1 MYLEKIEK
9 PNDIKKIPPS
19 EYYNLAAEI
28 RELLIEKVSKTGGH
42 LASNLGVVE
51 LTMALHLS
59 FNLPKD
65 KIIWDV
71 GHQSYTHKLLTGR
84 KEGFDNLRK
93 YGGMSGF
100 PKRSESEY
108 DSFDT
113 GHSSTS
119 VSAGV
124 GIAAA
129 RDILGQRYHVVSVI
143 GDGALTGGMAFEAVN
158 NASSI
163 KKNFIIVLNDNEMS
177 IAPNVGG
184 ISEMLT
190 QIRMSDKYSE
200 LKDKVMRHLSQI
212 PSGHDIAKKLK
223 KTKDG
228 LKRSI
233 MPGQITE
240 SLGINYYGPI
250 DGHDIGG
257 MLHAFNAAKKV
268 KGPVIVHVLTKKG
281 KGYHPAE
288 RFPDSFHGISPFD
301 INTGKVV
308 SSGGGR
314 SYAGVFSDKICE
326 LAAKRED
333 IIGITAAMPDG
344 TGLKRFSTEFPG
356 RYFDVGIAE
365 AHAVTFSAGLAA
377 GGVLPVFAVYSSFLQ
392 RGYDQMLHDVCIQG
406 FKVIFALDHAGLV
419 GSDGETHQGIFDL
432 SYLATI
438 PGMTVFA
445 PKNARELEAG
455 LEYAVNEHE
464 GPIAL
469 RYPSGKASDF
479 MAKRCPAI
487 KPGKAEVLFREKDIV
502 LFAVGRMV
510 EAAAGA
516 RDILKNKGYS
526 VTLVNARFVQPFDT
540 ALIKRLSKDHSLL
553 VTVEENVLSGGFG
566 EHVCRFVQ
574 ESRLDIN
581 VKVCALPDEY
591 IEQGSVPVLLK
602 NAGLDAESIA
612 KTVEKEYG
620 KA

>member
-1 MYLEKIEK
+1 MILDKIEK

-19 EYYNLAAEI
+19 EYYTLAGEI
-28 RELLIEKVSKTGGH
+28 RNFLIEKVSKTGGH

-59 FNLPKD
+59 FDLPKD

-84 KEGFDNLRK
+84 KDGFENLRK

-119 VSAGV
+119 VSAGI
-124 GIAAA
+124 GIAAT
-129 RDILGQRYHVVSVI
+129 RDHLGKRYKVVSVI
-143 GDGALTGGMAFEAVN
+143 GDGALTGGMALEALN

-190 QIRMSDKYSE
+190 QIRLSDRYSE
-200 LKDKVMRHLSQI
+200 LKDKVIRHLAQI
-212 PSGHDIAKKLK
+212 PSGNDIARKLK

-240 SLGINYYGPI
+240 SLGLNYYGPI

-257 MLHAFNAAKKV
+257 MIHAFNVAKKIN
-268 KGPVIVHVLTKKG
+268 GPVIVHVLTKKG
-281 KGYHPAE
+281 KGYHHAE
-288 RFPDSFHGISPFD
+288 NNPDSFHGISPFD

-308 SSGGGR
+308 SSGTGR

-326 LAAKRED
+326 LAGRHED

-344 TGLKRFSTEFPG
+344 TGLKRFSLEYPK
-356 RYFDVGIAE
+356 RYYDVGIAE

-392 RGYDQMLHDVCIQG
+392 RAYDQMLHDVCIQG
-406 FKVIFALDHAGLV
+406 LKVVFAIDHAGLV

-432 SYLATI
+432 SYLASIPNMTI
-438 PGMTVFA
+438 FA
-445 PKNARELEAG
+445 PKNGKELEAG
-455 LEYAVNEHE
+455 LEYAVEVHD

-469 RYPSGKASDF
+469 RYPSGHASEF
-479 MAKRCPAI
+479 MKNKCTTI
-487 KPGKAEVLFREKDIV
+487 KKGKAEVLFREKDIA

-510 EAAAGA
+510 ETAAHT
-516 RDILKNKGYS
+516 RDILKEKGYN

-540 ALIKRLSKDHSLL
+540 GLIKRLAKDHKLL
-553 VTVEENVLSGGFG
+553 VTIEENVLSGGFG
-566 EHVCRFVQ
+566 EHVCRYII
-574 ESRLDIN
+574 ENNIDMD

-591 IEQGSVPVLLK
+591 IAHGSVPLLLK
-602 NAGLDAESIA
+602 EAGLDAESITR
-612 KTVEKEYG
+612 TVVKAYG
-620 KA
+620 KS